1 MSIESIDPDEV
12 AAADILGSAI
22 ERREDPALI
31 TGDAEYTDDIQ
42 LQGMV
47 HMAILRSQH
56 GHAKLGDVDTSDA
69 EAMNGVVGVYTHDDL
84 HRDDTPGGGSYSL
97 PVGWLLD
104 SLRQVDHP
112 ILANDRVRYQGDAIA
127 VVVAEDRYVAHDAV
141 DAIDIDYERLDAVT
155 DPDAALGDDAPE
167 LHDDAE
173 GNVAFDWEIGD
184 SERTEEAFESAAHT
198 ASIDLE
204 NQLLIPNAME
214 PRAAVADYSP
224 GTDELEVFM
233 TSQNPHLHRLL
244 MSGVIGHPEHKLRIK
259 APEVGGGFGSKIH
272 HYADEALVAWVAK
285 HLERPVK
292 WTATRTETYKTDAQG
307 RGHVTTADIAMNEDG
322 DVVGLRVDTTANL
335 GAYLSTFAPA
345 VPTYLYGTLLS
356 GQYDI
361 PAIHCSVTGAFTNV
375 PPVDAYRGAGRPEA
389 SFVIERLAKLG
400 AEEMGMDPAE
410 FRRRNF
416 VPEDAFPYETQVA
429 VVYDSGDY
437 EKTLD
442 EALEMVDYESFRER
456 QVEARADGRYLGI
469 GFSCYIE
476 ACGLAP
482 SELAGQLGA
491 QAGLWES
498 SLVRFHPSGTV
509 TAYCGTS
516 GHGQGHATTYAQIV
530 ANELGVPYDDVE
542 VVEGDT
548 DEIPHG
554 MGTYGSRSA
563 AVGGSSLVKS
573 SQKLVDKARE
583 IAAHQLEADP
593 ADLEFE
599 GGEFRVAGAPDRSI
613 GIKAIAQQSYLAHD
627 IPDDMEPGL
636 EATSF
641 YDPDNFVFPFGTHVA
656 VVEVD
661 PESGEIA
668 FERYVAVDDVGNQ
681 INPKIV
687 EGQVHGGVAQGVGQA
702 LYEGAEYDSNAQ
714 LLTGSM
720 QDYAV
725 PKAMHIPEIETASTV
740 TESPHNPLGVKGVG
754 EAGTIAAPQAVVN
767 AVADALE
774 PFGVDH
780 VEMPLTAERVW
791 NAVDGRTEA
800 DAETPDAVAD
810 GGTADS
816 HTAADGVIDDPD
828 TATDGNGGDS

>member
-1 MSIESIDPDEV
+1 MSIDSVDPDDV
-12 AAADILGSAI
+12 DAADILGSAI
-22 ERREDPALI
+22 ERREDPSLI
-31 TGDAEYTDDIQ
+31 TGDAEYTDDIE
-42 LQGMV
+42 LPNTA
-47 HMAILRSQH
+47 HMAILRSQYA
-56 GHAKLGDVDTSDA
+56 HADIKDVDTSGA
-69 EAMNGVVGVYTHDDL
+69 EEMDGVIGVYTHDDL
-84 HRDDTPGGGSYSL
+84 AREDTPGELPFML
-97 PVGWLLD
+97 PVAWLLP
-104 SLRQVDHP
+104 SLNAVDHP
-112 ILANDRVRYQGDAIA
+112 ILADGRVRYQGDAIA
-127 VVVAEDRYVAHDAV
+127 VVVAEERYLAHDAL
-141 DAIDIDYERLDAVT
+141 DEIDVDYERREAVT
-155 DPDAALGDDAPE
+155 SPSDALAGDAPE
-167 LHDDAE
+167 LHAE
-173 GNVAFDWEIGD
+173 ADGNVALDWEIGD
-184 SERTEEAFESAAHT
+184 ESKTDEAFADADRVVEFEA
-198 ASIDLE
+198 D

-224 GTDELEVFM
+224 GTDELDVFM
-233 TSQNPHLHRLL
+233 TTQNPHVHRLL
-244 MSGVIGHPEHKLRIK
+244 MSGVIDHPEHKLRIK
-259 APEVGGGFGSKIH
+259 APDVGGGFGSKIH
-272 HYADEALVAWVAK
+272 HYADEALVAWAAK

-292 WTATRTETYKTDAQG
+292 WVATRSETYITDAQG
-307 RGHVTTADIAMNEDG
+307 RGHETTAELAVSDDG
-322 DVVGLRVDTTANL
+322 DIEGFRVDTKANL

-361 PAIHCSVTGAFTNV
+361 PAIHCSVEGAFTNV

-389 SFVIERLAKLG
+389 SFVVERTMHLAARELD
-400 AEEMGMDPAE
+400 MDPTE

-416 VPEDAFPYETQVA
+416 VDSEDFPFETQVA

-437 EKTLD
+437 EKPMQ
-442 EALEMVDYESFRER
+442 EAKDLVDYESFRER
-456 QVEARADGRYLGI
+456 QAQAREEGKYLGI

-498 SLVRFHPSGTV
+498 SVVRFHPSGTV
-509 TAYCGTS
+509 TAFCGTS
-516 GHGQGHATTYAQIV
+516 DHGQGHGTTYAQIV
-530 ANELGVPYDDVE
+530 ANELGIPYDDVE

-573 SQKLVDKARE
+573 AEKVVEKGKR

-593 ADLEFE
+593 DDVEFSD
-599 GGEFRVAGAPDRSI
+599 GRYRVAGAPDRSM
-613 GIKAIAQQSYLAHD
+613 GIKDVAAQSYLAHD
-627 IPDDMEPGL
+627 IPEDEEPGL

-656 VVEVD
+656 IVEVD
-661 PESGEIA
+661 PESGEIE

-687 EGQVHGGVAQGVGQA
+687 EGQIHGGVAQGVGQA
-702 LYEGAEYDSNAQ
+702 LYEGAEYDENGS

-725 PKAMHIPEIETASTV
+725 PKAEHIPEMETESTV
-740 TESPHNPLGVKGVG
+740 TPSPHNPLGVKGVG

-767 AVADALE
+767 AVSDALE
-774 PFGVDH
+774 PFGVDG
-780 VEMPLTAERVW
+780 VEMPMTEERVW
-791 NAVDGRTEA
+791 RAVNGQAT
-800 DAETPDAVAD
+800 AD
-810 GGTADS
+810 GSGER
-816 HTAADGVIDDPD
+816 
-828 TATDGNGGDS
+828 GDSDADEGGER

>member
-1 MSIESIDPDEV
+1 VSVDSLDPDEV
-12 AAADILGSAI
+12 DAADILGSAI

-42 LQGMV
+42 LRGMA
-47 HMAILRSQH
+47 HMAVLRSQH
-56 GHAKLGDVDTSDA
+56 GHARIEDVDTSAA
-69 EAMNGVVGVYTHDDL
+69 EAMDGVIGVYTYDDL
-84 HRDDTPGGGSYSL
+84 AREDTPGELPFLL

-104 SLRQVDHP
+104 SLEQVDHS
-112 ILANDRVRYQGDAIA
+112 ILADDRVRYQGDAIA
-127 VVVAEDRYVAHDAV
+127 IVVAEDRYLAHDAV
-141 DAIDIDYERLDAVT
+141 SAIDVDYERLDAVT
-155 DPDAALGDDAPE
+155 DPAGALEEGAPQ

-184 SERTEEAFESAAHT
+184 ESKTDGAFEDAAHT
-198 ASIDLE
+198 ASIELE

-214 PRAAVADYSP
+214 PRAAVADYHP
-224 GTDELEVFM
+224 ATDELDVFM

-244 MSGVIGHPEHKLRIK
+244 LSGVIGHPEHKLRVK

-292 WTATRTETYKTDAQG
+292 WTATRTETYKTDALG
-307 RGHVTTADIAMNEDG
+307 RGHLTEAELAMDEDG
-322 DVVGLRVDTTANL
+322 RITGLRVDTRANL
-335 GAYLSTFAPA
+335 GAYLSTFAPSI
-345 VPTYLYGTLLS
+345 PTYLYGTLLS

-389 SFVIERLAKLG
+389 SFVVERLVHLG
-400 AEEMGMDPAE
+400 AREMGMDPAA
-410 FRRRNF
+410 FRRLNF
-416 VPEDAFPYETQVA
+416 VPDDAFPYRTQVA
-429 VVYDSGDY
+429 VEYDSGDY

-442 EALEMVDYESFRER
+442 RALELVDYEAFRER
-456 QVEARADGRYLGI
+456 QAEAREEGRYLGL
-469 GFSCYIE
+469 GLSCYIE

-482 SELAGQLGA
+482 SELAGELGA

-498 SLVRFHPSGTV
+498 GVVRFHPSGTV
-509 TAYCGTS
+509 TAFCGTS

-530 ANELGVPYDDVE
+530 ANELGIDYEDVE

-548 DEIPHG
+548 DEIPQG

-563 AVGGSSLVKS
+563 AVGGSALVKS
-573 SQKLVDKARE
+573 SRKLVEKARE

-593 ADLEFE
+593 ADVEFE
-599 GGEFRVAGAPDRSI
+599 AGEFSVAGAPERSI
-613 GIKAIAQQSYLAHD
+613 DIAAVAEQSYLAHD
-627 IPDDMEPGL
+627 IPDGMEPGL

-656 VVEVD
+656 IVEVD
-661 PESGEIA
+661 PDSGEIE

-687 EGQVHGGVAQGVGQA
+687 EGQIHGGIAQGVGQA
-702 LYEGAEYDSNAQ
+702 LYEGAEYDENAQ
-714 LLTGSM
+714 LLTGSL
-720 QDYAV
+720 QDYTV
-725 PKAMHIPEIETASTV
+725 PKAEHVPELETDSTV
-740 TESPHNPLGVKGVG
+740 TESPVNPLGVKGVG

-767 AVADALE
+767 AVSDALS

-780 VEMPLTAERVW
+780 VDMPLRAERVW
-791 NAVDGRTEA
+791 DAVDGQA
-800 DAETPDAVAD
+800 AAD
-810 GGTADS
+810 GGSNEANEG
-816 HTAADGVIDDPD
+816 ADGGHD
-828 TATDGNGGDS
+828 GGDD

>member
-1 MSIESIDPDEV
+1 VTVDSLDPDEV
-12 AAADILGSAI
+12 DAADILGSAI
-22 ERREDPALI
+22 ERREDPALV
-31 TGDAEYTDDIQ
+31 TGEAEYTDDIRRP
-42 LQGMV
+42 GMAHV
-47 HMAILRSQH
+47 AFVRSQY
-56 GHAKLGDVDTSDA
+56 GHARIESIDASAA
-69 EAMNGVVGVYTHDDL
+69 EATDGVVGVYTYDDL
-84 HRDDTPGGGSYSL
+84 VDEGTPGGGSFSL

-104 SLRQVDHP
+104 DLRQVDHP
-112 ILANDRVRYQGDAIA
+112 ILADERVRYQGDAVA
-127 VVVAEDRYVAHDAV
+127 VVVAEDRYVAHDAAEAV
-141 DAIDIDYERLDAVT
+141 EVDYERLDAVT
-155 DPDAALGDDAPE
+155 DPTEALGADAPE
-167 LHDDAE
+167 LHDDAA
-173 GNVAFDWEIGD
+173 GNVAFEWEIGD
-184 SERTEEAFESAAHT
+184 AERTDEAFAEAAHV
-198 ASIDLE
+198 ASIELE

-214 PRAAVADYSP
+214 PRAAVADYTP
-224 GTDELEVFM
+224 GTDELDVFM

-244 MSGVIGHPEHKLRIK
+244 MSGVIGHPEHKLRVK

-272 HYADEALVAWVAK
+272 HYADEALVAWTAK
-285 HLERPVK
+285 LLERPVK

-307 RGHVTTADIAMNEDG
+307 RGHVTEAELAMDDDG
-322 DVVGLRVDTTANL
+322 AVTGLRVDTTANL
-335 GAYLSTFAPA
+335 GAYLSTFAPS

-356 GQYDI
+356 GQYDV

-389 SFVIERLAKLG
+389 SFVVERLAQLG
-400 AEEMGMDPAE
+400 AREVGMDPAE
-410 FRRRNF
+410 FRRENF

-437 EKTLD
+437 ERTLD
-442 EALEMVDYESFRER
+442 AALEAVDYEGFRER
-456 QVEARADGRYLGI
+456 QREAREEGRYLGI
-469 GFSCYIE
+469 GLSCYIE

-530 ANELGVPYDDVE
+530 ANELGVPYEDVE

-548 DEIPHG
+548 DEIPQG

-563 AVGGSSLVKS
+563 AVGGSALVKS
-573 SQKLVDKARE
+573 SRKLVEKARE

-593 ADLEFE
+593 ADVEFE
-599 GGEFRVAGAPDRSI
+599 GGEFRVSGAPDRSI
-613 GIKAIAQQSYLAHD
+613 GIAAVAEQSYLAHD
-627 IPDDMEPGL
+627 IPEGMEPGL

-661 PESGEIA
+661 PDSGEIE

-687 EGQVHGGVAQGVGQA
+687 EGQIHGGVAQGIGQA
-702 LYEGAEYDSNAQ
+702 LYEGAAYDDNGQ

-725 PKAMHIPEIETASTV
+725 PKAEHVPEMETESTV

-774 PFGVDH
+774 PFGVDAI
-780 VEMPLTAERVW
+780 EMPLTAERVW
-791 NAVDGRTEA
+791 SAVDGRA
-800 DAETPDAVAD
+800 AAD
-810 GGTADS
+810 GGTDDATATADADADV
-816 HTAADGVIDDPD
+816 AADGNADADD
-828 TATDGNGGDS
+828 GGDA

>member
-1 MSIESIDPDEV
+1 MSIESLDPDEV
-12 AAADILGSAI
+12 DAADILGSAI
-22 ERREDPALI
+22 ERREDPSLV

-42 LQGMV
+42 LPNMA
-47 HMAILRSQH
+47 HMAVVRSQY
-56 GHAKLGDVDTSDA
+56 GHARIEDVDASDA
-69 EAMNGVVGVYTHDDL
+69 EAMDGVVAVYTHDDL
-84 HRDDTPGGGSYSL
+84 AADHTPGDL
-97 PVGWLLD
+97 PFLIPVGWLLD
-104 SLRQVDHP
+104 SLRAVDHHM
-112 ILANDRVRYQGDAIA
+112 LAREKVRYQGDAIA
-127 VVVAEDRYVAHDAV
+127 VVVAEDRYTAHDAV
-141 DAIDIDYERLDAVT
+141 EAVDVSYERLGAT
-155 DPDAALGDDAPE
+155 ADPAEALEDGAE
-167 LHDDAE
+167 QLHDAAE

-184 SERTEEAFESAAHT
+184 ADATDDAFDDAAHT
-198 ASIDLE
+198 VELELE
-204 NQLLIPNAME
+204 NQLLVANAME
-214 PRAAVADYSP
+214 PRAAVANYRP
-224 GTDELEVFM
+224 GSDELDVFM

-244 MSGVIGHPEHKLRIK
+244 MSGVIDHPEHKLRIK
-259 APEVGGGFGSKIH
+259 APDVGGGFGSKIH
-272 HYADEALVAWVAK
+272 HYADEALVAWVSK

-292 WTATRTETYKTDAQG
+292 WVSTRTEAYTTDAPG
-307 RGHVTTADIAMNEDG
+307 RGHATKGELAMDDDG
-322 DVVGLRVDTTANL
+322 RITGLRVDTKANL

-389 SFVIERLAKLG
+389 SFLVERLAHLG
-400 AEEMGMDPAE
+400 AKEMGMDPVE
-410 FRRRNF
+410 FRRTNF
-416 VPEDAFPYETQVA
+416 VPDDAFPYQTQVA
-429 VVYDSGDY
+429 VVYDSGEYD
-437 EKTLD
+437 KPMRK
-442 EALEMVDYESFRER
+442 ALEMVDYEEFRER
-456 QVEARADGRYLGI
+456 QGRAREEGRYLGI

-482 SELAGQLGA
+482 SELAGELGA

-509 TAYCGTS
+509 TAFCGTS
-516 GHGQGHATTYAQIV
+516 GHGQGHDTTYAQIV

-548 DEIPHG
+548 DEIPQG

-563 AVGGSSLVKS
+563 AVGGSALVKS
-573 SQKLVDKARE
+573 SQKLVDKARD

-593 ADLEFE
+593 DDVEFE

-613 GIKAIAQQSYLAHD
+613 TIQDVAAQSYLAHD
-627 IPDDMEPGL
+627 IPDGMEPGL

-641 YDPDNFVFPFGTHVA
+641 YDPENFVFPFGTHVA

-661 PESGEIA
+661 PDSGEIE

-687 EGQVHGGVAQGVGQA
+687 EGQIHGGVAQGVGQA
-702 LYEGAEYDSNAQ
+702 LFEGAEYDENAQ

-725 PKAMHIPEIETASTV
+725 PKAFHIPEMETGSTV

-774 PFGVDH
+774 PLGVDH
-780 VEMPLTAERVW
+780 VDMPLTAERVW
-791 NAVDGRTEA
+791 Q
-800 DAETPDAVAD
+800 
-810 GGTADS
+810 
-816 HTAADGVIDDPD
+816 AANGQ
-828 TATDGNGGDS
+828 TTNEQAATDGGERTDAAGTGVDEADETPEDGDAAAGGDH

>member
-1 MSIESIDPDEV
+1 MNGVRSVRPDEV
-12 AAADILGSAI
+12 DAADILGSAI

-31 TGDAEYTDDIQ
+31 TGTAEYTDDIQ
-42 LQGMV
+42 LKNMA
-47 HMAILRSQH
+47 HMAILRSQY
-56 GHAKLGDVDTSDA
+56 GHAKIDDIDTSDA
-69 EAMNGVVGVYTHDDL
+69 EAMDGVIAVYTYDDL
-84 HRDDTPGGGSYSL
+84 VASGGGSFSL

-104 SLRQVDHP
+104 TLKQVPHP
-112 ILANDRVRYQGDAIA
+112 ILANERVRYQGDGVA
-127 VVVAEDRYVAHDAV
+127 VVVAESRYIAHDAL
-141 DAIDIDYERLDAVT
+141 AEIDVEYERLDAVVN
-155 DPDAALGDDAPE
+155 PGDALEDGAPQI
-167 LHDDAE
+167 HDDAE

-184 SERTEEAFESAAHT
+184 QQKTDDAFDSAAHT
-198 ASIDLE
+198 VHFECE

-214 PRAAVADYSP
+214 PRAAVATYNS

-233 TSQNPHLHRLL
+233 TTQNPHLHRLL
-244 MSGVIGHPEHKLRIK
+244 MSGVIGHPEHKLRVK

-272 HYADEALVAWVAK
+272 HYADEALVAWAAK
-285 HLERPVK
+285 QLGRPVK
-292 WTATRTETYKTDAQG
+292 WTATRTETYKTDTPG
-307 RGHVTTADIAMNEDG
+307 RGHLTEAELALDDDG
-322 DVVGLRVDTTANL
+322 RITGLRVNTRANL
-335 GAYLSTFAPA
+335 GAYLSTFAPS

-361 PAIHCSVTGAFTNV
+361 PAIHCSVRGAFTNV

-389 SFVIERLAKLG
+389 SFVVERLISLG
-400 AEEMGMDPAE
+400 AKEVGMDTAE
-410 FRRRNF
+410 FRRKNF
-416 VPEDAFPYETQVA
+416 VNNDDFPYETQVA

-442 EALEMVDYESFRER
+442 KALELVEYTDFRER
-456 QVEARADGRYLGI
+456 QERARDEGRYLGI

-498 SLVRFHPSGTV
+498 SLVRFQPSGTV

-516 GHGQGHATTYAQIV
+516 GHGQGHETTYAQIV
-530 ANELGVPYDDVE
+530 ANELGIDYEDVD

-548 DEIPHG
+548 DEIPQG

-563 AVGGSSLVKS
+563 AVGGSALVMS
-573 SQKLVDKARE
+573 SQKLVEKARQ

-593 ADLEFE
+593 ADIEFE
-599 GGEFRVAGAPDRSI
+599 GGEFHVSGAPDRSI
-613 GIKAIAQQSYLAHD
+613 GIQAVAQQSYLAHN
-627 IPDDMEPGL
+627 IPEGMEPGL

-656 VVEVD
+656 IVEVD
-661 PESGEIA
+661 PESGEVE

-687 EGQVHGGVAQGVGQA
+687 EGQIHGGVAQGIGQA
-702 LYEGAEYDSNAQ
+702 LYEGAVYDENAQ

-720 QDYAV
+720 QDYTV
-725 PKAMHIPEIETASTV
+725 PKSIHIPELETASTV
-740 TESPHNPLGVKGVG
+740 TPSPHNPLGVKGVG

-767 AVADALE
+767 AITDALE
-774 PFGVDH
+774 PFGVES
-780 VEMPLTAERVW
+780 VEMPVTPERVW
-791 NAVDGRTEA
+791 TAVNGQAT
-800 DAETPDAVAD
+800 AD
-810 GGTADS
+810 GSGTA
-816 HTAADGVIDDPD
+816 PE
-828 TATDGNGGDS
+828 TDESNGGDV

>member
-1 MSIESIDPDEV
+1 MSIDSIDPDDV
-12 AAADILGSAI
+12 DAADILGSAI
-22 ERREDPALI
+22 ERREDPALV

-42 LQGMV
+42 LDGML
-47 HMAILRSQH
+47 HMAVLRSQY
-56 GHAKLGDVDTSDA
+56 GHARLRDVDTTAA
-69 EAMNGVVGVYTHDDL
+69 EEMDGVVAVYTHDDL
-84 HRDDTPGGGSYSL
+84 HREDTPSGGSYSL

-112 ILANDRVRYQGDAIA
+112 ILADDRVRYQGDAVA
-127 VVVAEDRYVAHDAV
+127 VVVAEDRYVAHDAA
-141 DAIDIDYERLDAVT
+141 DAVAVDYERLDAVA
-155 DPDAALGDDAPE
+155 DPDDALADDAPT

-173 GNVAFDWEIGD
+173 GNVAFEWEIGD
-184 SERTEEAFESAAHT
+184 DEKTDAAFDDAAHT
-198 ASIDLE
+198 VSLDLE
-204 NQLLIPNAME
+204 NQLLIANAME
-214 PRAAVADYSP
+214 PRAAVADYHP
-224 GTDELEVFM
+224 GTDELDVFM

-244 MSGVIGHPEHKLRIK
+244 MSGVIGHPEHKLRVK
-259 APEVGGGFGSKIH
+259 APDVGGGFGSKIH

-285 HLERPVK
+285 DLERPVK
-292 WTATRTETYKTDAQG
+292 WTATRTETYKTDAPG
-307 RGHVTTADIAMNEDG
+307 RGHRTLAELAMDDAGNITG
-322 DVVGLRVDTTANL
+322 VRVDTRANL

-361 PAIHCSVTGAFTNV
+361 PAIHCSVTGAYTNV

-389 SFVIERLAKLG
+389 SFLIERLAHLG
-400 AEEMGMDPAE
+400 AREVGMDPAE
-410 FRRRNF
+410 FRRQNF
-416 VPEDAFPYETQVA
+416 VPDDAFPYDTQVA
-429 VVYDSGDY
+429 VSYDSGDY
-437 EKTLD
+437 EKPLD
-442 EALEMVDYESFRER
+442 EALEMVGYDDFRQR
-456 QVEARADGRYLGI
+456 QADAREEGRYLGV

-509 TAYCGTS
+509 TAFCGTS
-516 GHGQGHATTYAQIV
+516 GHGQGHGTTYAQIV
-530 ANELGVPYDDVE
+530 ANELGIPYEDVE

-548 DEIPHG
+548 DEIPQG

-563 AVGGSSLVKS
+563 AVGGSALVKS
-573 SQKLVDKARE
+573 SQKLVEKARE
-583 IAAHQLEADP
+583 LAAHQLEADP
-593 ADLEFE
+593 ADVKFDA
-599 GGEFRVAGAPDRSI
+599 GEFHVAGAPDRSV
-613 GIKAIAQQSYLAHD
+613 GIKALAEQSYLAHD

-661 PESGEIA
+661 PASGEIE
-668 FERYVAVDDVGNQ
+668 FEQYVAVDDVGNQ

-702 LYEGAEYDSNAQ
+702 LYEGAEYDANAQ

-725 PKAMHIPEIETASTV
+725 PKAMHIPEMDTGSTV

-754 EAGTIAAPQAVVN
+754 EAGTIAAPQAVMN
-767 AVADALE
+767 AVVDALE

-780 VEMPLTAERVW
+780 LEMPMTAETVW
-791 NAVDGRTEA
+791 NATGGSAAT
-800 DAETPDAVAD
+800 D
-810 GGTADS
+810 GGTEPNRDGDRDRNRDGDAD
-816 HTAADGVIDDPD
+816 ADGAPDAAVDD
-828 TATDGNGGDS
+828 GGER

>member
-1 MSIESIDPDEV
+1 MSIDSLDPDDV
-12 AAADILGSAI
+12 DAADILGSAI
-22 ERREDPALI
+22 ERREDPALV
-31 TGDAEYTDDIQ
+31 TGDAEYTDDIR
-42 LQGMV
+42 LEDMAHV
-47 HMAILRSQH
+47 AILRSQH
-56 GHAKLGDVDTSDA
+56 GHARIEDVDASDA
-69 EAMNGVVGVYTHDDL
+69 EAMEGVVGVYTHDDL
-84 HRDDTPGGGSYSL
+84 AREDTPGELPFLL

-104 SLRQVDHP
+104 SLRNVDHP
-112 ILANDRVRYQGDAIA
+112 ILADGRVRYQGDAVA
-127 VVVAEDRYVAHDAV
+127 VVVAEDRYVAHDAR
-141 DAIDIDYERLDAVT
+141 DAIDVDYDRLDAVT
-155 DPDAALGDDAPE
+155 DPAAALGGGAPE
-167 LHDDAE
+167 LHSGAD

-184 SERTEEAFESAAHT
+184 AEKTDDAFESAAHT
-198 ASIDLE
+198 VSTEIE

-214 PRAAVADYSP
+214 PRAAVADYHP
-224 GTDELEVFM
+224 GTDELDVFM

-244 MSGVIGHPEHKLRIK
+244 MSGVIDHPEHKLRVK

-272 HYADEALVAWVAK
+272 HYADEALVAWAAK

-292 WTATRTETYKTDAQG
+292 WTATRSETYQTDAQG
-307 RGHVTTADIAMNEDG
+307 RGHVTEAELAMDDDG
-322 DVVGLRVDTTANL
+322 NVTGMRVDTTANL
-335 GAYLSTFAPA
+335 GAYLSTFAPS

-389 SFVIERLAKLG
+389 SFVVERLADLG
-400 AEEMGMDPAE
+400 AREMGMDPAE

-416 VPEDAFPYETQVA
+416 VPADAFPYATEVA
-429 VVYDSGDY
+429 VEYDSGEY

-442 EALEMVDYESFRER
+442 RALEMVEYDAFRER
-456 QVEARADGRYLGI
+456 QAEAREEGRYLGI
-469 GFSCYIE
+469 GLSCYIE

-548 DEIPHG
+548 DEIPQG

-563 AVGGSSLVKS
+563 AVGGSALVQS
-573 SQKLVDKARE
+573 ARKLVEKARE

-593 ADLEFE
+593 ADVEFE
-599 GGEFRVAGAPDRSI
+599 GGEFRVAGAPDRSV
-613 GIKAIAQQSYLAHD
+613 GIASVAEQSYLAHD
-627 IPDDMEPGL
+627 IPDGMEPGL

-661 PESGEIA
+661 PDSGEIE

-687 EGQVHGGVAQGVGQA
+687 EGQIHGGVAQGIGQA
-702 LYEGAEYDSNAQ
+702 LYEGAEYDDNAQ

-720 QDYAV
+720 QDYTV
-725 PKAMHIPEIETASTV
+725 PKAMHVPEMETDSTV

-767 AVADALE
+767 AVVDALE
-774 PFGVDH
+774 PLGVESID
-780 VEMPLTAERVW
+780 MPLTPERVW
-791 NAVDGRTEA
+791 TAIDGR
-800 DAETPDAVAD
+800 AVAD
-810 GGTADS
+810 GGDERPPTAD
-816 HTAADGVIDDPD
+816 DE
-828 TATDGNGGDS
+828 GGEF